1 MKILLDPF
9 AWLTII
15 FTIILIYSFL
25 RMYYTRRKLDNSE
38 KYISTLQILHD
49 DVRCFK
55 HDFDNIVTTIGGY
68 IASDDMEGLKDYYS
82 HLQKDCKDV
91 NNLYLLNPK
100 VINNPGVYS
109 LLVDKYAKAKKYGIK
124 IALEFLLD
132 MDDLKMNIYEFTR
145 ILGIL
150 LDNSIEAAKESSE
163 KQIHISFRND
173 FNKKQ
178 QVVIIENSY
187 KNKNVDINT
196 IFDKSKTDKKNHS
209 GLGLFEVKRI
219 LCKHNNL
226 NLYTTKDN
234 KLFRQQ
240 LEIFYN

>member
-100 VINNPGVYS
+100 VINNPGVYN
-109 LLVDKYAKAKKYGIK
+109 LLVNKYAKAKKYGIK

>member
-25 RMYYTRRKLDNSE
+25 RIYYTRRKLDNSE
-38 KYISTLQILHD
+38 KYINTLQILHD
-49 DVRCFK
+49 DIRCFK
-55 HDFDNIVTTIGGY
+55 HDYDNIVTTIGGY

-100 VINNPGVYS
+100 VINDPGVYS
-109 LLVDKYAKAKKYGIK
+109 LLVDKYAKAKKSGIK

-132 MDDLKMNIYEFTR
+132 MDDLEMNIYEFTR

-187 KNKNVDINT
+187 KNKNVDIDT

>member
-100 VINNPGVYS
+100 VINNPGVYN
-109 LLVDKYAKAKKYGIK
+109 LLVNKYAKAKKYGIK

-234 KLFRQQ
+234 KL
-240 LEIFYN
+240 